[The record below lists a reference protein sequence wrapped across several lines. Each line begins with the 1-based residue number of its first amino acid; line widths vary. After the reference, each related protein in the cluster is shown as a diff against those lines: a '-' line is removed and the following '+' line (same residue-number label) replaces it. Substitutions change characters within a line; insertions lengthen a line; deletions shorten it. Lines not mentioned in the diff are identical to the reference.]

1 MANYVLLERIE
12 LNASAASV
20 TFSNIPQTGYTD
32 LKVVGS
38 IRNSAVDTN
47 TDTKLTFNSNTA
59 NYSARRLHG
68 DGSGTG
74 AAAQGLSDAHYM
86 ILTGEGT
93 SWTANTFSS
102 GTIHI
107 PNYTSS
113 NYKSISSDAVAEN
126 NATAGYVHMS
136 AGLWSNTAAITSI
149 TLTSGSGN
157 FVQYSTFSLYGL
169 AATGTT
175 PTIAPKANGG
185 NIISDGTY
193 WYHTFLASGTFTPAV
208 GLTCDVLVV
217 AGGGSAGSNQ
227 RGGGGG
233 AGGLLAFT
241 SQSVTATATTVTVGA
256 GGAATA
262 NSTIAGNVGSDSQ
275 FGALTLVKGGG
286 GGSGGGANT
295 ATAGGSGGGASYY
308 NYTGGSP
315 TTSQGFAGGN
325 STNTWPV
332 SAGGGGAGGVGG
344 NTRSGTT
351 GGLGGVGATSAMMNA
366 MGAATSTGELSGGN
380 YYYAGGGG
388 GGSDSTA
395 TVNAGGLGGGGDGRT
410 PPGEAGTA
418 NTGGGGGAGSY
429 ISPSFAAGGAG
440 GSGLV
445 IIRYTI
451 A

>member
-1 MANYVLLERIE
+1 MATNTYVPIATTTL
-12 LNASAASV
+12 SSTV
-20 TFSNIPQTGYTD
+20 GSYTFTSIPGTYTD
-32 LKVVGS
+32 LVLVTNLATDSATEFLLRVGNGS
-38 IRNSAVDTN
+38 IDTGSN
-47 TDTKLTFNSNTA
+47 YSMTYLLGGGSVASSSRSSNGTSTYAGYTSTTALNKMHIFQFMNYSNTTTHKTSLLR
-59 NYSARRLHG
+59 YSAA
-68 DGSGTG
+68 D
-74 AAAQGLSDAHYM
+74 
-86 ILTGEGT
+86 
-93 SWTANTFSS
+93 TA
-102 GTIHI
+102 
-107 PNYTSS
+107 
-113 NYKSISSDAVAEN
+113 
-126 NATAGYVHMS
+126 ATAVVSLWRSTS
-136 AGLWSNTAAITSI
+136 AINTIQIIANGNN
-149 TLTSGSGN
+149 LTSGS
-157 FVQYSTFSLYGL
+157 TLSLYGIL
-169 AATGTT
+169 AEGGAKATGGVVTSD
-175 PTIAPKANGG
+175 AN
-185 NIISDGTY
+185 Y
-193 WYHTFLASGTFTPAV
+193 YYHTFLASGTFTPV
-208 GLTCDVLVV
+208 STLSCDVLVV

-241 SQSVTATATTVTVGA
+241 SQSVTATAKTVTVGA

-344 NTRSGTT
+344 NTQGGTT
-351 GGLGGVGATSAMMNA
+351 GGVGGVGATSAMMKA

-388 GGSDSTA
+388 GGSDGTA
-395 TVNAGGLGGGGDGRT
+395 TVNAGGLGGGGDGKT

-429 ISPSFAAGGAG
+429 IAPSFAAGGAG
-440 GSGLV
+440 GSGIV
-445 IIRYTI
+445 IVRY
-451 A
+451 AKV